1 MIFKNK
7 FSALGINKILF
18 TLFTHVKISGASA
31 IASVGCN
38 GENMFLKLDE

>member
-1 MIFKNK
+1 MIFKSK

-18 TLFTHVKISGASA
+18 THVKISGASV